1 MELQHVSFGQTRGF
15 KWLWWKRLGH
25 MATFWK
31 AHGTEQGGVSR
42 NSIWGGRVGG
52 GHFGVITLEF
62 KKG

>member
-1 MELQHVSFGQTRGF
+1 MDLDRYEF
-15 KWLWWKRLGH
+15 KASLADRAISRLT